1 MPRTVFFCG
10 CLCRGESP
18 MIFKRIGL
26 APAMMNN
33 PLVVRIVSIIRV
45 GVYINFA
52 KLLLV
57 TLGELSVCERVILL

>member
-1 MPRTVFFCG
+1 
-10 CLCRGESP
+10 